1 MTNSVK
7 IIAFVLLFFPITVFA
22 VPGIPH
28 QFYGNVTFDNGAAA
42 DGLSV
47 QAKVGESVVGSSVTK
62 NGKYGVNPYLLLA
75 TKADGD
81 WNVETVK
88 FFVSGIDTSESF
100 ALEKGKY
107 TNLDL
112 SVPGSVGVITK
123 SAEETITNMTV
134 AVAPTSSSNIK
145 MGESLN
151 ITISASSATS
161 ANIEKIEKL
170 SSSFFTGAAAV
181 ISGKNMLNAYEIK
194 IVGTGISIGV
204 TMSYSDSGIDESTIK
219 PYRFDGTNWV
229 EIIPFT
235 INTTANTLTFNISSA
250 ATPYSLFGSTA
261 ITQSNTNTSGG
272 GGGGGGS
279 YTPAV
284 TTISPLSAEAQKVD
298 TNKDGKIDLLD
309 FNKLMIDW
317 DSTGSGIAS
326 DFDGNGTVD
335 ILDFNLLMINW
346 TS

>member
-1 MTNSVK
+1 M
-7 IIAFVLLFFPITVFA
+7 VLGA
-22 VPGIPH
+22 PGIPH
-28 QFYGNVTFDNGAAA
+28 QFYGNVTFENGAAA

-47 QAKVGESVVGSSVTK
+47 QAKVGDAVVGSSVTK
-62 NGKYGVNPYLLLA
+62 NGKYGINPNLLLA

-81 WNVETVK
+81 WTGETVE
-88 FFVSGIDTSESF
+88 FFVSGINTSESF
-100 ALEKGKY
+100 SLEKGGY
-107 TNLDL
+107 TNLNL
-112 SVPGSVGVITK
+112 SVPGSVGIITK
-123 SAEETITNMTV
+123 TADETITNTTV

-161 ANIEKIEKL
+161 ANIQKIEKL
-170 SSSFFTGAAAV
+170 SSSFFTGATAV
-181 ISGKNMLNAYEIK
+181 ITGKNMLNAYEIK

-204 TMSYSDSGIDESTIK
+204 TMNYSDSGIDESTIK
-219 PYRFDGTNWV
+219 PYKFDGTNWA
-229 EIIPFT
+229 EITPFT
-235 INTTANTLTFNISSA
+235 LNTSANTITFNISSA

-261 ITQSNTNTSGG
+261 ATSNSVSSGSGG
-272 GGGGGGS
+272 GGGGGGGGY

-284 TTISPLSAEAQKVD
+284 TIINPLSATAQKVD
-298 TNKDGKIDLLD
+298 SNNDGQIDLLD

-317 DSTGSGIAS
+317 GSTGSGIVS
-326 DFDGNGTVD
+326 DFDNNGSVD